1 MLSSA
6 PEASTHSQHFSVLS
20 LIILPCP
27 LRASLQGSFV
37 CEQSDRLMERN
48 CAAQKLRTNVT
59 SDKRIAAKVM
69 LTFSAPF
76 PDKVRGVPSRH
87 D

>member
-1 MLSSA
+1 
-6 PEASTHSQHFSVLS
+6 
-20 LIILPCP
+20 
-27 LRASLQGSFV
+27 
-37 CEQSDRLMERN
+37 MERN